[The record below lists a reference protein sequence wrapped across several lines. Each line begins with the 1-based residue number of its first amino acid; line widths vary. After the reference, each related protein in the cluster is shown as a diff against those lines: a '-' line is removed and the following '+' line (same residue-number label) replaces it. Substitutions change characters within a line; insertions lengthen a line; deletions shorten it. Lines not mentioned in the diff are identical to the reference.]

1 MIINMNC
8 LPWQQEEVIKRTQ
21 LIISSFE
28 HWLGHSLFQE
38 KGLPDDKTS
47 PLEIAQQLFEADF
60 IVASHG
66 IESDPIFNYGNQK
79 ALDVWELTWEEFIRT
94 PSRKTAEEVEQK
106 ERDRLLAETT
116 EKGFCYFSCIR
127 ITSTGKRFQINNGI
141 VWNVIDN
148 QGNFQGQAAIYSDYF
163 FLSK

>member
-1 MIINMNC
+1 MNC
-8 LPWQQEEVIKRTQ
+8 LPWQQERVIKRTQ
-21 LIISSFE
+21 LILSSFE

-47 PLEIAQQLFEADF
+47 PIEIAQQLFEADF

-66 IESDPIFNYGNQK
+66 TQSDPILNYGNQK
-79 ALDVWELTWEEFIRT
+79 ALDIWELTWEEFIT
-94 PSRKTAEEVEQK
+94 IPSRKTAEEVEQK

-116 EKGFCYFSCIR
+116 EKGFSYFSCIR

-141 VWNVIDN
+141 VWKVIDDHKIY
-148 QGNFQGQAAIYSDYF
+148 QGKAAVFSDYF
-163 FLSK
+163 FLSQ